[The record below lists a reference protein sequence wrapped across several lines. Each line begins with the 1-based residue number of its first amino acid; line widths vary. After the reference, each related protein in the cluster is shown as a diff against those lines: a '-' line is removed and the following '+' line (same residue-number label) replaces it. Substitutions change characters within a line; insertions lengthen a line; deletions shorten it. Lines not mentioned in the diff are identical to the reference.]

1 MSHLGLPDQCDT
13 ADNMEVSST
22 ERLTSDVPVINEY
35 NKTYTPRM
43 ARQAAEPMAHSGQNN
58 EVSESRGIWAS
69 AQPQHQVS
77 DSVPAMCN
85 MVLMTHAA
93 LMTSKINMQEQYMY
107 EESSEGEDFLISIRH
122 RMGKCDLQ
130 HQRPCTYC

>member
-58 EVSESRGIWAS
+58 INEVSESRGIWAS

-77 DSVPAMCN
+77 DSVLAMCN
-85 MVLMTHAA
+85 MVLMIHDA
-93 LMTSKINMQEQYMY
+93 LMTSKINMQARS
-107 EESSEGEDFLISIRH
+107 EELSEGEDFGYPSDIEW
-122 RMGKCDLQ
+122 
-130 HQRPCTYC
+130 